1 MATHPEPDEP
11 DLGVLS
17 SLLLFA
23 FQDELFTKLAERG
36 FDDVRPRHGAVLAYL
51 APRGIRA
58 THLALRSGQHK
69 QIIGTLVDELETL
82 GYLERRPDP
91 TDRRAK
97 LVCPTERGLAQMSAA
112 REIITALESRH
123 AERLGDT
130 KYRQFKQLF
139 TDVAIH
145 QRQWATLD

>member
-36 FDDVRPRHGAVLAYL
+36 FNDVRPRHGAVLAYL

-58 THLALRSGQHK
+58 THLAMRSGQHK
-69 QIIGTLVDELETL
+69 QIIGTLVDELEAL

-97 LVCPTERGLAQMSAA
+97 LVCPTEPGGAQLAAA
-112 REIITALESRH
+112 REIIPRPGSRR
-123 AERLGDT
+123 AERLGDA
-130 KYRQFKQLF
+130 KYRQFKSLF
-139 TDVAIH
+139 AYIAIH
-145 QRQWATLD
+145 QRTWASTE